1 MNSFLQL
8 PPVVELKLPLPCTK
22 LVHEG
27 RVHKVDLASFW
38 QLVGLAVLKEK
49 GLTPEH
55 EHQQRLIAEKIMD
68 LTQQDP
74 SQRVA
79 LDSRLSFPYMGG
91 STRIV
96 CMLLHQHAACFFC
109 DGHSEPL

>member
-1 MNSFLQL
+1 M
-8 PPVVELKLPLPCTK
+8 PPVVEMKLPLPCMK

-27 RVHKVDLASFW
+27 RVHKADLASFW
-38 QLVGLAVLKEK
+38 QLVGLAALREK

-55 EHQQRLIAEKIMD
+55 EHQQRLIAEKIMG

-79 LDSRLSFPYMGG
+79 LDLRLGFPYLGG
-91 STRIV
+91 STRIA
-96 CMLLHQHAACFFC
+96 CMLLRQHATWF
-109 DGHSEPL
+109 L